1 MKTSDELLR
10 QICSEM
16 LSESNKS
23 SRSTDAEMLVELE
36 LLATK
41 LQVVVL
47 EAKRDG
53 LFTTLWS
60 VVR

>member
-1 MKTSDELLR
+1 MKSSDELLR
-10 QICSEM
+10 QICSGM
-16 LSESNKS
+16 LSESNQS
-23 SRSTDAEMLVELE
+23 DRSTDAAALVELE

-41 LQVVVL
+41 LQVLVL